1 MGAQHV
7 AGQNDG
13 VFLPQQMLEH
23 VLGKKYGEIFP
34 RHVLGVLSRTENRD
48 FGLRQNTE
56 MPGQAGHDGLESVK
70 DESIGLTAGGRA
82 VWSPKGIAVHGI

>member
-1 MGAQHV
+1 MGAPRKCLPLPPSMGAQHV

-48 FGLRQNTE
+48 FGLRQNKLNCA
-56 MPGQAGHDGLESVK
+56 PKVGHKKLLG
-70 DESIGLTAGGRA
+70 
-82 VWSPKGIAVHGI
+82 

>member
-1 MGAQHV
+1 M

-48 FGLRQNTE
+48 FGLRQN
-56 MPGQAGHDGLESVK
+56 K
-70 DESIGLTAGGRA
+70 
-82 VWSPKGIAVHGI
+82 